1 MAGQFDF
8 DLKWPN
14 EDAAPPPEGAPVTA
28 MWMSRNFDRMQSA
41 LGRLGLRL
49 VDAGPGEFIVID
61 HVERPTPN

>member
-1 MAGQFDF
+1 
-8 DLKWPN
+8 
-14 EDAAPPPEGAPVTA
+14 

-49 VDAGPGEFIVID
+49 VDAKGPGEFIVID

>member
-1 MAGQFDF
+1 
-8 DLKWPN
+8 
-14 EDAAPPPEGAPVTA
+14 